1 VSILQIFNMV
11 FATLAYQYEKA
22 GRVAPIAYSQL
33 FIIAI
38 LDDLVLGTHLSW
50 Y

>member
-1 VSILQIFNMV
+1 MSILQIFNMV

-38 LDDLVLGTHLSW
+38 LDVLVLGTHLAW